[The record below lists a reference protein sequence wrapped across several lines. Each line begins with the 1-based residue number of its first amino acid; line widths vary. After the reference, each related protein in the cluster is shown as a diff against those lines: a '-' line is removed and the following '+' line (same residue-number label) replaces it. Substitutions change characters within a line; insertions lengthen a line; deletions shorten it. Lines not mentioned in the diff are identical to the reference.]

1 MKTSSKERTLQWICN
16 QYKKGNI
23 SFSHKLQR
31 PIGQWSPK
39 MKSLLIHSLLSGFPV
54 NPIYIVDE
62 GGILYTLDG
71 SQRTSACIS
80 YLNNE
85 FALKKDTP
93 NIEITSNENG
103 ETIIKEYEIAGKKFK
118 KLDEEVQSTLLA
130 CSLEFCTL
138 SEYTDEEVKEMFRRQ
153 NTSKP
158 LSGKLLRIVNES
170 DAFSDAVYSLSN
182 HPFMDK
188 LMTNT
193 QRKNGTD
200 KDLIIQTLMLICTND
215 KNDFTSFRS
224 KDIDVFVMDYADNSL
239 EKVSVLLDALDSFD
253 ESFEEIKIPV
263 TSIPMLLYC
272 GYRVKKD
279 KKSFSKLVEIVDE
292 FLNGYDSNEE
302 YKQYVQSGTSA
313 QENVRGRLD
322 YWKGLMKTIQKSE
335 KSNNIKESD
344 Y

>member
-239 EKVSVLLDALDSFD
+239 EKVSALLDALDSFD

-322 YWKGLMKTIQKSE
+322 YWKGLMKTI
-335 KSNNIKESD
+335 
-344 Y
+344 